1 MDKYYDFKI
10 FLFIYFWLC
19 RVVDARAFASCG
31 EWGLLLVA
39 VHRLLMLGLLLL
51 LGTGSRL

>member
-51 LGTGSRL
+51 LGTGSRP